1 MDPRLQA
8 GVELMIEK
16 TAAEA
21 AGVGL
26 LAGSLQKKA
35 ARMGITKRAQEEQ
48 GVEQEHKSENLTPSS
63 GKGKKMENKNQD
75 YGKSSDYK
83 LDDDPS
89 KGQSAMATGDTVN
102 SFAGKNI
109 TTEGSGMP
117 DLTMKKASANRRIL
131 ATMLRSQI

>member
-21 AGVGL
+21 SGVGL
-26 LAGSLQKKA
+26 LAGALKQKMAMRKS
-35 ARMGITKRAQEEQ
+35 AQEEQ

-63 GKGKKMENKNQD
+63 SQGKKMENKNQD

-89 KGQSAMATGDTVN
+89 KGQAAMATGDTVN

-117 DLTMKKASANRRIL
+117 DLSMKKASANRRVL
-131 ATMLRSQI
+131 ATMLRTQL